1 MLVSPYILVTLLM
14 VFVLLLYSTFLF
26 YKGNH
31 IYSNVILGLYLVS
44 QIIGL
49 LNGSLFSLR
58 DNLLPKY
65 VHLFLI
71 GYPIIFI
78 WLPLYFLFV
87 CSLVDTRFRI
97 KSYDWLHFLPSLVVL
112 AILVSQFYFKS
123 SNEKLELLDI
133 NSEFMEIIRF
143 DFLFSLQI
151 VLYNV
156 AAIIKYYGYRKR
168 VKNLTNNRPEYDF
181 WISRN
186 FYISGGMFSNS
197 YR

>member
-31 IYSNVILGLYLVS
+31 IYSNVILGLYLIS
-44 QIIGL
+44 QIIGIF
-49 LNGSLFSLR
+49 NGSLFSLR
-58 DNLLPKY
+58 ENLLPKY

-78 WLPLYFLFV
+78 WLPLYFFFV

-97 KSYDWLHFLPSLVVL
+97 KSYDWLHFLPFVI
-112 AILVSQFYFKS
+112 AIGILVSQFYFKS

-133 NSEFMEIIRF
+133 NSSSYGNYQTWTL
-143 DFLFSLQI
+143 FLFF
-151 VLYNV
+151 
-156 AAIIKYYGYRKR
+156 R
-168 VKNLTNNRPEYDF
+168 
-181 WISRN
+181 IS
-186 FYISGGMFSNS
+186 YIM
-197 YR
+197 